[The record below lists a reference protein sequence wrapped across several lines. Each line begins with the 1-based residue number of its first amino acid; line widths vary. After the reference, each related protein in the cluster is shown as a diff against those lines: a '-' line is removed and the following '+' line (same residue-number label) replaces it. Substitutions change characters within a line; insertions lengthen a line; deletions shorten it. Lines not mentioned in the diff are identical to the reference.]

1 VATDQLEDAPV
12 GALPGFAAPEDDPQE
27 RLEVTDP
34 APETA
39 EPPENHRPNLLDRFV
54 LRSLR
59 PATVGAA
66 TRTGTSSPGDPA
78 PVRIGAKE
86 AAIAVGG
93 LVGVAAF
100 AAAWVVQRRTR
111 QERTVRQ
118 PTDGELDDI
127 AAPLARLACRFIPAG
142 ALVPVITDGIMAASA
157 TGAYV
162 TNGPLI
168 VPNVRT
174 AKEPSE

>member
-1 VATDQLEDAPV
+1 MGTEVQEAPV
-12 GALPGFAAPEDDPQE
+12 GALPGFAVPEDDPVDS
-27 RLEVTDP
+27 LEVTDP
-34 APETA
+34 TPQTE
-39 EPPENHRPNLLDRFV
+39 EPQPSRRPSLLDRFG
-54 LRSLR
+54 LGSPR
-59 PATVGAA
+59 PATPGDA
-66 TRTGTSSPGDPA
+66 TRTGISSTGDAA

-86 AAIAVGG
+86 AAVAIAG
-93 LVGVAAF
+93 LVGVVAF
-100 AAAWVVQRRTR
+100 GAAWVVQRRTR

-127 AAPLARLACRFIPAG
+127 AAPLARLATRFIPAG
-142 ALVPVITDGIMAASA
+142 ALVPVLTDGIMAASA

-174 AKEPSE
+174 TKEPTE